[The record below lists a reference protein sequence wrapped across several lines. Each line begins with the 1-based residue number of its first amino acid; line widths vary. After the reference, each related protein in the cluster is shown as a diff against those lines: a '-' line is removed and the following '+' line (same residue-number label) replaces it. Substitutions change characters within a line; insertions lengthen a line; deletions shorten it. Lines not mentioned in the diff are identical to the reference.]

1 MHIRLSKAA
10 RRLVRRSFCRNAVPP
25 SEGQRSQRMVAEP
38 SFNAA
43 GDVLR
48 RLLEWT
54 VSECCGRPRMNKLYP
69 N

>member
-48 RLLEWT
+48 RLLE
-54 VSECCGRPRMNKLYP
+54 
-69 N
+69 